1 VPASLTKRTPRLRWT
16 RLAASG
22 AVAASLVV
30 TAAACGGAVSA
41 SSSASG
47 SSASGSSA
55 SGSSASAAPLSQA
68 ALIAGSKNEKGL
80 VIYSNAL
87 LTQTQQVIKAF
98 QATYPWIHVTAT
110 DDEDPVIFSKYA
122 AEHATGARTADIL
135 IASAPG
141 LWVGAVAH
149 GYLQPFTPSGISN
162 FPSFI
167 SQGKGLYVFSPDPA
181 ITIYNKIVLKGQAPP
196 ATVAQIAQEG
206 ADGKYKVAT
215 YTINNDFGYSAFWAY
230 VHQKGWAALDKLGQ
244 TAQTPGDGD
253 VLGQDVA
260 QGGFAVA
267 VFESGLARGPI
278 ETVPA
283 DKKLLGWEYTKDFTP
298 LIPRGIGIT
307 AGAASPD
314 SAKLFLDFVFSG
326 QGQQALCDA
335 GFEAS
340 SNTFTPGN
348 GCPNTLKALYAAVGG
363 AQNTYMAPFSAQV
376 ASEQASFTA
385 RFRQAFHQ

>member
-1 VPASLTKRTPRLRWT
+1 MPASPEKGRPGPRWT
-16 RLAASG
+16 RRAA
-22 AVAASLVV
+22 AAAAAAASLVV
-30 TAAACGGAVSA
+30 TAAACGGSVT
-41 SSSASG
+41 SSSPNAG
-47 SSASGSSA
+47 SPAA
-55 SGSSASAAPLSQA
+55 TAPLSQA
-68 ALIAGSKNEKGL
+68 ALIAGSKHEKGL
-80 VIYSNAL
+80 VLYSNAL
-87 LTQTQQVIKAF
+87 QSQMQHVSKAF
-98 QATYPWIHVTAT
+98 EAMYPWIHVTVT
-110 DDEDPVIFSKYA
+110 DDEDPVVFSKYA

-135 IASAPG
+135 VASAPG

-149 GYLQPFTPSGISN
+149 GDLQAFIPVGISN
-162 FPSFI
+162 FPAFI

-181 ITIYNKIVLKGQAPP
+181 ITIYNKILLKGQAPP
-196 ATVAQIAQEG
+196 ATIAQIAQEG
-206 ADGKYKVAT
+206 AAGKYKIAT
-215 YTINNDFGYSAFWAY
+215 YTINNNFGYTAFWAY

-244 TAQTPGDGD
+244 TAKTPGDGD

-278 ETVPA
+278 ESVPA
-283 DKKLLGWEYTKDFTP
+283 DRKLLGWEYTKDFTP

-314 SAKLFLDFVFSG
+314 SAKLFLDFVYSD

-363 AQNTYMAPFSAQV
+363 AQNTYMTPFSPQV

-385 RFRQAFHQ
+385 RFRRAFRQ

>member
-1 VPASLTKRTPRLRWT
+1 VPASLRTRRPRLGWS
-16 RLAASG
+16 RLAVSV
-22 AVAASLVV
+22 AVAATLIG
-30 TAAACGGAVSA
+30 TAAACGGSGTA
-41 SSSASG
+41 SSSDSG
-47 SSASGSSA
+47 A
-55 SGSSASAAPLSQA
+55 SASAAPLSQA
-68 ALIAGSKNEKGL
+68 ALIAGSKGEKGL

-98 QATYPWIHVTAT
+98 ETTYPWIHVTAT

-149 GYLQPFTPSGISN
+149 RYLRPFAPSGMSN

-167 SQGKGLYVFSPDPA
+167 SQGQGLYVFSPDPA
-181 ITIYNKIVLKGQAPP
+181 ITIYNKILLKGQAPP
-196 ATVAQIAQEG
+196 ATVAQIAQEA
-206 ADGKYKVAT
+206 ADGKYKIAT
-215 YTINNDFGYSAFWAY
+215 YTINNNFGYTAFWAY

-244 TAQTPGDGD
+244 TAKTPGDGD

-283 DKKLLGWEYTKDFTP
+283 DRKLLGWEYTKDFTP

-314 SAKLFLDFVFSG
+314 SAKLFLDFVFSDS
-326 QGQQALCDA
+326 GQQALCDA

-340 SNTFTPGN
+340 SNTFTPSN

-363 AQNTYMAPFSAQV
+363 VQNTYMTPFSQQV
-376 ASEQASFTA
+376 ASQQASFTA

>member
-1 VPASLTKRTPRLRWT
+1 MPEHRWLPR
-16 RLAASG
+16 AASG
-22 AVAASLVV
+22 AAAAVLMI
-30 TAAACGGAVSA
+30 TAAACGT
-41 SSSASG
+41 SG
-47 SSASGSSA
+47 SPGSGA
-55 SGSSASAAPLSQA
+55 PAASAASSGAPVSQA
-68 ALIAGSKNEKGL
+68 ALMSGSKHEKGL

-87 LTQTQQVIKAF
+87 LTQMQQVIKAF
-98 QATYPWIHVTAT
+98 EARYPWIHVTAT
-110 DDEDPVIFSKYA
+110 DDEDPVVFSKYA

-149 GYLQPFTPSGISN
+149 GFLQPFTPAGISD
-162 FPSFI
+162 FPAFT
-167 SQGKGLYVFSPDPA
+167 SQGKGLYIFSPDPA
-181 ITIYNKIVLKGQAPP
+181 ITIYNKLLLKGHAPP
-196 ATVAQIAQEG
+196 ATVAQIAQ
-206 ADGKYKVAT
+206 DGIAGKFKVAT
-215 YTINNDFGYSAFWAY
+215 YTINNSFGYTAFWAY
-230 VHQKGWAALDKLGQ
+230 VHQKGWAALDTLGR

-283 DKKLLGWEYTKDFTP
+283 DRKLMGWEYTKDFTP

-314 SAKLFLDFVFSG
+314 SAKLFMDFVFSNA
-326 QGQQALCDA
+326 GQQALCDA

-340 SNTFTPGN
+340 SNTFTPAN
-348 GCPNTLKALYAAVGG
+348 GCPNTLKSLYAQVGG
-363 AQNTYMAPFSAQV
+363 PQHTYLTPFSRQV
-376 ASEQASFTA
+376 AGGQDAFTA
-385 RFRQAFHQ
+385 RFHQAFHQ

>member
-1 VPASLTKRTPRLRWT
+1 MRLRWPH
-16 RLAASG
+16 LAAS
-22 AVAASLVV
+22 AAAAALTV
-30 TAAACGGAVSA
+30 TATACGSSGSPTSGSPASA
-41 SSSASG
+41 SSP
-47 SSASGSSA
+47 
-55 SGSSASAAPLSQA
+55 ASAAPLSQA
-68 ALIAGSKNEKGL
+68 ALIAGSKHEKGL

-87 LTQTQQVIKAF
+87 LTQMQHVTSAF
-98 QATYPWIHVTAT
+98 EAAYPWIHVTAT

-135 IASAPG
+135 VASAPG
-141 LWVGAVAH
+141 LWAGAAAH
-149 GYLQPFTPSGISN
+149 GYLQPFTPTGISN
-162 FPSFI
+162 YPSFT
-167 SQGKGLYVFSPDPA
+167 SQGSGLYVFSPDPA
-181 ITIYNKIVLKGQAPP
+181 ITIYNKIKLNGQAPP
-196 ATVAQIAQEG
+196 ATVAQAAQDG
-206 ADGKYKVAT
+206 ISGKYKVAT
-215 YTINNDFGYSAFWAY
+215 YTINNSFGYSAFYGYA
-230 VHQKGWAALDKLGQ
+230 HQKGWAALDKLGQ

-253 VLGQDVA
+253 VLAQDVA
-260 QGGFAVA
+260 QGGFTVA

-314 SAKLFLDFVFSG
+314 SAKLFMNFVFSN

-340 SNTFTPGN
+340 SNAFTPAN
-348 GCPNTLKALYAAVGG
+348 DCPNTLKALYAAVGG
-363 AQNTYMAPFSAQV
+363 AQHTYMTPFTPQV
-376 ASEQASFTA
+376 ATGQTAFTA